1 MKKIVLIIGCILV
14 IFNCTSTKKENN
26 KSNNVNI
33 SKKPKYSNEDKF
45 ILEKLDEIKKGQSD
59 VLFSGNSAD
68 IDRVILES
76 KLLEIFEQWKG
87 TKYSLGG
94 DSKSGIDCSAFTRRI
109 YRHVFD
115 YELPRITED
124 QIKVGKKISINELKA
139 GDILFFRPE
148 ERVNHT
154 AVYLGKSLFLNASSS
169 KGVVI
174 STLNNSYWGK
184 YFKYGVRVK

>member
-1 MKKIVLIIGCILV
+1 MKKITLVLIFILL
-14 IFNCTSTKKENN
+14 IFNCTT
-26 KSNNVNI
+26 
-33 SKKPKYSNEDKF
+33 SKKSSNKTVPKRQEYTNEEKY
-45 ILEKLDEIKKGQSD
+45 ITEKLNELAKEQSD
-59 VLFSGNSAD
+59 ALFTGNSAD
-68 IDRVILES
+68 LERVILES
-76 KLLEIFEQWKG
+76 KLLDIFEQWRG

-94 DSKSGIDCSAFTRRI
+94 DSHNGIDCSAFTRRI

-115 YELPRITED
+115 YELPRVSED
-124 QIKVGKKISINELKA
+124 QVKVGKKISINELKA